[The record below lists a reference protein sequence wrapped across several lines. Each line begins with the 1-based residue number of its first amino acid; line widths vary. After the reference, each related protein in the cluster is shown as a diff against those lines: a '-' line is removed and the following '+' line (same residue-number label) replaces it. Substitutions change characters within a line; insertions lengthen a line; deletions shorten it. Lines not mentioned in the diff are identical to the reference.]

1 MLTAGADWCL
11 EYDFYWGRI
20 TPSGDSLYTISKKY
34 GNFDIT
40 SNTLAVHRHR
50 GGFSLYSRFPR
61 AQACCVAGMLCGRH
75 ALLRARVDLD
85 LVDAD
90 WRAIHL
96 PNLAL
101 RRHSW
106 HFPSLSLRA
115 KTWKLKVDF
124 FDKINSVLDRNEWHM
139 SPQTVNAYFSPTQNE
154 IVFPAAILQVRVP
167 MCCACAV
174 RALCACCDL
183 RAYFEVQCSY

>member
-1 MLTAGADWCL
+1 MACDPSAESC
-11 EYDFYWGRI
+11 
-20 TPSGDSLYTISKKY
+20 TPVS
-34 GNFDIT
+34 F
-40 SNTLAVHRHR
+40 LA
-50 GGFSLYSRFPR
+50 FP
-61 AQACCVAGMLCGRH
+61 V
-75 ALLRARVDLD
+75 
-85 LVDAD
+85 
-90 WRAIHL
+90 
-96 PNLAL
+96 
-101 RRHSW
+101 
-106 HFPSLSLRA
+106 SLSLRA